1 MDYHIEKVASAKAEV
16 GEGPVWNPDEKKVY
30 WTDIA
35 GGRLFKYDP
44 ETGSNKT
51 IHNGVSVG
59 GYRFNEGGGLVLG
72 TWEVMMLLQVPME
85 VFMAE
90 QIGLAGKMMLFSD

>member
-44 ETGSNKT
+44 KTGSNET

-72 TWEVMMLLQVPME
+72 TWEGIWLWN
-85 VFMAE
+85 
-90 QIGLAGKMMLFSD
+90 SDEDYKVLKEG

>member
-44 ETGSNKT
+44 
-51 IHNGVSVG
+51 
-59 GYRFNEGGGLVLG
+59 
-72 TWEVMMLLQVPME
+72 
-85 VFMAE
+85 
-90 QIGLAGKMMLFSD
+90 

>member
-44 ETGSNKT
+44 KTGSNET

-72 TWEVMMLLQVPME
+72 RW
-85 VFMAE
+85 
-90 QIGLAGKMMLFSD
+90 